1 MSRRR
6 DRPAIPVIVVA
17 GFLGAG
23 KTTLLNALLGNTAG
37 ARLGVVVND
46 FGAINVDA
54 LLVSGQSAGTI
65 SFGNGCLCCTVDA
78 DGLADSLA
86 QLAGRLPPA
95 TPMPHTATGSAQ
107 AVASGDASQA
117 HA

>member
-1 MSRRR
+1 MSSRR
-6 DRPAIPVIVVA
+6 DRRAIPVVIVA

-78 DGLADSLA
+78 DGLAEALSGLA
-86 QLAGRLPPA
+86 AAPEMLMALPR
-95 TPMPHTATGSAQ
+95 
-107 AVASGDASQA
+107 
-117 HA
+117 